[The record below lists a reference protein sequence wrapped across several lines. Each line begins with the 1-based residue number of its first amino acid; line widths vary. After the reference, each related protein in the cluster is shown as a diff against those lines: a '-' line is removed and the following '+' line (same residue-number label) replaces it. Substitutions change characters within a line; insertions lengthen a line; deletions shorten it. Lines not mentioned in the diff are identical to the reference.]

1 VRIVGICLTIETNSR
16 NEDVPLSYCIRQ
28 REEISFFFRKEFVF
42 FWGKFAEQ
50 EKILSTTG
58 ERCSTTGKAG
68 RKGVL
73 GNFKQKNEF
82 HIFHQNEE

>member
-1 VRIVGICLTIETNSR
+1 LRQIPWKGNSLS
-16 NEDVPLSYCIRQ
+16 LSYCIRQ
-28 REEISFFFRKEFVF
+28 QKEISFFLRKEFPF

-58 ERCSTTGKAG
+58 ERCSTTGNVG
-68 RKGVL
+68 REGVL

-82 HIFHQNEE
+82 HFFHQNEE